1 MLWNRA
7 KCLVGKHER
16 AGRLAHF
23 DGEIF
28 VSQCKYCGIGMAK
41 DFERGWIA
49 IDTGHGAKGDPT
61 NRALFLPADAGMGV
75 PHEE

>member
-28 VSQCKYCGIGMAK
+28 VSQCKNCGTAMAK

-49 IDTGHGAKGDPT
+49 VDASHGAKGDPT
-61 NRALFLPADAGMGV
+61 NKALFLPADAGMGAARDK
-75 PHEE
+75 